1 MKKIRVRHD
10 MRIPGW
16 GLIREGA
23 EFKVDRFNSRFV
35 YVVLREGVI
44 LRLARKTDCEKV
56 Y

>member
-1 MKKIRVRHD
+1 MKKIRLRHD

-23 EFKVDRFNSRFV
+23 EFKVDHFNSRFV
-35 YVVLREGVI
+35 YVALREGVI
-44 LRLARKTDCEKV
+44 LRLARKADCEKV